1 MACFFGSIGAA
12 LADPVE
18 LVLRDGSFSVSGA
31 LISFD
36 GENYQI
42 QSEYGQLTLAADMVV
57 CRGAA
62 CPALSASP
70 ESIALSGDGSLN
82 SALLMPLIQSF
93 AEHQGY
99 SYQLSKEMPGQV
111 TLFDPENGTA
121 LAVFA
126 LSDRNSR
133 DAISD
138 ILEGRANLALTL
150 RAATQEE
157 QAALN
162 EDMFGSLD
170 HPQNSMVLAWQDL
183 YLYSQPSNPNRF
195 ITMSQLV
202 AMLGEE
208 PGLWPLTAGI
218 QYPAFLTGKDDQT
231 QALQQLLRVFEPPG
245 PMPPKGV
252 NTPGRLTV
260 STDQMAQD
268 TLVQVSLGCD
278 QPMAPADIQAPAH
291 PLQAPIYLIAAPKK
305 MQNITRAFWAFLL
318 TPEAQDA
325 VRTLGFISR
334 SPKKT
339 EIHGQSGLLI
349 NAILNTD
356 MDMRTED
363 LRLAVLNLNGYER
376 MSLAFRFLEGTQIVD
391 ADSQSNLQFLKRL
404 FVAGYFE
411 GRDVMFVGFSDSQ
424 GSAEGNVQISL
435 DRARAVRATIATL
448 LDDAQLSDGFEVL
461 GLGEG
466 LPLACN
472 DTAWGQN
479 QNRRVEIW
487 VK

>member
-1 MACFFGSIGAA
+1 MHRILSIGLWAVACFFGSIGAA

-62 CPALSASP
+62 CPAVSASP
-70 ESIALSGDGSLN
+70 ESIALSSDGSLN

-218 QYPAFLTGKDDQT
+218 QYPAFLTGQNDQT
-231 QALQQLLRVFEPPG
+231 QALQQLLRVFEPPPTDAAQRRKHTWSFDSEHRSG
-245 PMPPKGV
+245 G
-252 NTPGRLTV
+252 TRHLGSSQLGLR
-260 STDQMAQD
+260 STDGA
-268 TLVQVSLGCD
+268 S
-278 QPMAPADIQAPAH
+278 
-291 PLQAPIYLIAAPKK
+291 
-305 MQNITRAFWAFLL
+305 
-318 TPEAQDA
+318 
-325 VRTLGFISR
+325 
-334 SPKKT
+334 
-339 EIHGQSGLLI
+339 
-349 NAILNTD
+349 
-356 MDMRTED
+356 
-363 LRLAVLNLNGYER
+363 
-376 MSLAFRFLEGTQIVD
+376 
-391 ADSQSNLQFLKRL
+391 
-404 FVAGYFE
+404 
-411 GRDVMFVGFSDSQ
+411 
-424 GSAEGNVQISL
+424 
-435 DRARAVRATIATL
+435 
-448 LDDAQLSDGFEVL
+448 
-461 GLGEG
+461 
-466 LPLACN
+466 
-472 DTAWGQN
+472 
-479 QNRRVEIW
+479 
-487 VK
+487 

>member
-1 MACFFGSIGAA
+1 MTCFFGSIVAA

-18 LVLRDGSFSVSGA
+18 LALRDASFSVSGA

-42 QSEYGQLTLAADMVV
+42 QSKFGPLTLAADMVV
-57 CRGAA
+57 CRGEA

-70 ESIALSGDGSLN
+70 ENVAISGDGTLN
-82 SALLMPLIQSF
+82 SALLMALIQSF
-93 AEHQGY
+93 ADHEGY
-99 SYQLSKEMPGQV
+99 SYRLSQETAGQI
-111 TLFDPENGTA
+111 TLFGPKSGEA
-121 LAVFA
+121 RAVFT
-126 LSDRNSR
+126 LTDRNSR
-133 DAISD
+133 DAILD
-138 ILEGRANLALTL
+138 ILEDRANFALTL
-150 RAATQEE
+150 RAATQEA
-157 QAALN
+157 QAALKK
-162 EDMFGSLD
+162 DMFGALD
-170 HPQNSMVLAWQDL
+170 HPQSSMVLAWQDL
-183 YLYSQPSNPNRF
+183 YLYSQPSNPNRV
-195 ITMSQLV
+195 ITMSQLIE
-202 AMLGEE
+202 MLGDT
-208 PGLWPLTAGI
+208 PGLWPLTAGT
-218 QYPAFLTGKDDQT
+218 QYPAFLTGQEDQT
-231 QALQQLLRVFEPPG
+231 LALQQLLRVLDAAR
-245 PMPPKGV
+245 PMPPKGIS
-252 NTPGRLTV
+252 TPGRLTV
-260 STDQMAQD
+260 SSDQITQD
-268 TLVQVSLGCD
+268 TLVQVSLGCG
-278 QPMAPADIQAPAH
+278 QQVTPADIQAPAH
-291 PLQAPIYLIAAPKK
+291 PLQAPIYLIAAPRK
-305 MQNITRAFWAFLL
+305 MQNIARAFWAFLL
-318 TPEAQDA
+318 TPEAQEA
-325 VRTLGFISR
+325 VSRLGFISR
-334 SPKKT
+334 SPQRT
-339 EIHGQSGLLI
+339 EIHGQSGLLV

-363 LRLAVLNLNGYER
+363 LRQAVLNLNGYER
-376 MSLAFRFLEGTQIVD
+376 MSLAFRFLEGTQIMD

-424 GSAEGNVQISL
+424 GSADGNLQISL